1 MDATPSPPDRWQR
14 LLHRWFVQYNPI
26 YLVSAMLVLGGM
38 MTASRGLAHEG
49 SLYGPLGIAT
59 IAELYAFALIAGA
72 AVLTRIRQR
81 RPAVLLALITILY
94 EGDLTLHTETCAFLG
109 VVGVFASAAWVALF
123 VVKLRALAWAL
134 EVEPKRRAMATATL
148 GALGLAIGPH
158 VISSLDPRVAG
169 GVLALFVFALG
180 ALCPRG
186 PLDAVTPRPSRSHV
200 LPAMPTLD
208 DWGTLVLSRVVRA
221 AWILWAVLLGLH
233 LVFWSTQRHVHLAAT
248 FPAVALLAMHRIERE
263 SRAWIAIVALVVFV
277 GLVAPADLSGAALLA
292 SLAFVRRALRAD
304 ALVSPSERVRLA
316 CGGLFAIHLSA
327 WTMAWSGGAFPEHVA
342 VLDAALLGVVVLLA
356 WRARARAAL
365 LPLGALGIHGAV
377 TSGLVPPP
385 RTLFQYGM
393 TAVALGFVL
402 LVGSVATSY
411 RLRRYGD
418 DVAPPPS

>member
-38 MTASRGLAHEG
+38 MTASRGLAHDG
-49 SLYGPLGIAT
+49 SLYGPLGIAA

-72 AVLTRIRQR
+72 AVLTRIGQR

-109 VVGVFASAAWVALF
+109 VVGVVASAAWVALF

-134 EVEPKRRAMATATL
+134 DVVPTWRALATATL

-158 VISSLDPRVAG
+158 VISSLDPRAMG
-169 GVLALFVFALG
+169 GILALFVFALG
-180 ALCPRG
+180 SLCPRG
-186 PLDAVTPRPSRSHV
+186 PLDAVTPRPSRS
-200 LPAMPTLD
+200 PGSPSTGPLD
-208 DWGTLVLSRVVRA
+208 DWGFIVFSRVVRA
-221 AWILWAVLLGLH
+221 AWILWAVLLALH
-233 LVFWSTQRHVHLAAT
+233 LVFWSTQRQVHLAAT
-248 FPAVALLAMHRIERE
+248 LPALTLLAMHHIERE
-263 SRAWIAIVALVVFV
+263 SRAWLAIVGLVVIV
-277 GLVAPADLSGAALLA
+277 GLVAPADLSVVALLA
-292 SLAFVRRALRAD
+292 SLACVRRALRSD
-304 ALVSPSERVRLA
+304 AHVSPAERVRLA

-327 WTMAWSGGAFPEHVA
+327 WTMAWSGGAFPDHVA
-342 VLDAALLGVVVLLA
+342 VLDLALLGGVILLA

-365 LPLGALGIHGAV
+365 LPLGVLGVHGAV

-402 LVGSVATSY
+402 LVGSVAASY

-418 DVAPPPS
+418 DMGPPPS